1 MNCNKP
7 EFIELKDLHRIYDY
21 NDDYTSDD
29 ILGSGVSSEVY
40 KVIRKSNK
48 KTYALKIQKVPDQDE
63 LENDIELNNMHKIT
77 TISMQTEVVIGEYIK
92 KLGLGKYVLTPNR
105 YYHLDDYYAIEY
117 DYINGF
123 TLDTGSIITHK
134 DLLASNML
142 ILYNVLLILHAN
154 GIYHNDIKPENILF
168 DQKSNSFV
176 LIDLGLACSQS
187 CAGKQFANCK
197 YLGDVR
203 YIDEEFLEIKESDLT
218 YENRAQNDIYA
229 LFKSYNDSF
238 KNLFG
243 FGVKISP
250 NNIATLSP
258 NYGLIE
264 SAKLWLYYL
273 DNDKLSLINSILSD
287 DNNDIE
293 GVDDGCLTETDNDIM
308 KDVPDLKGSVD
319 NDILN
324 QFKSKACYDKY
335 TKNNNNQKELKK
347 LINKRYPDCTNRTN
361 IHGVPIGE
369 FSPKSIT
376 KYKEGSNNYCF
387 TRMEVADMRYEK
399 NNPHT
404 GKKLNN
410 KFFEKAKIQ
419 KVSVP
424 LRYQILEL
432 NEKSGKC
439 PISRSREQNV
449 VFTYGNIDSFSYKQS
464 GIDGYG
470 MESTGV
476 TDYIYKVWLKDKSK
490 QPTPSNVIKSE
501 KVSYGNVFGE
511 SPSEIPSNLKVTIQG
526 RDLKILSNYMERQY
540 RDITVE
546 NLKDLRNIKGIRS
559 DKSVIVYRGLS
570 FSNEVSF
577 DGWLGQIATSE
588 EQDRFIDNFRRPIDV
603 AREHKGPLKIGE
615 VFKLKRDGLVESWTT
630 NPCVALAYATSGDM
644 GVVLRYE
651 AAPDEVI
658 MDARY
663 VKNILDL
670 YGVNQ
675 AEVILV
681 RKRNE
686 AIIDIISLDGDNFA
700 EMSYDAS
707 GRNPSAKFE
716 SDKTIKSRNVPV
728 NRQIFEPPANDDYYE
743 YDDEDNY

>member
-1 MNCNKP
+1 
-7 EFIELKDLHRIYDY
+7 
-21 NDDYTSDD
+21 
-29 ILGSGVSSEVY
+29 
-40 KVIRKSNK
+40 VIRRSNK
-48 KTYALKIQKVPDQDE
+48 KTYALKIQKVPSQEDLEEE
-63 LENDIELNNMHKIT
+63 LELNNMHEIT
-77 TISMQTEVVIGEYIK
+77 TISMQTEVIIGEYIK

-123 TLDTGSIITHK
+123 TLDAGSIITHK

-203 YIDEEFLEIKESDLT
+203 YIDPKFKGIVESHLT
-218 YENRAQNDIYA
+218 YENRAKNDIYA
-229 LFKSYNDSF
+229 LFETYNDSF

-250 NNIATLSP
+250 DNIATLSP

-287 DNNDIE
+287 NGE
-293 GVDDGCLTETDNDIM
+293 GADDGCLTETDNDIM
-308 KDVPDLKGSVD
+308 KGVPDLKGAVD

-335 TKNNNNQKELKK
+335 TKNHNNQKELKK

-399 NNPHT
+399 NNPYT

-419 KVSVP
+419 KISVP

-439 PISRSREQNV
+439 PISRSRDKNV
-449 VFTYGNIDSFSYKQS
+449 VFTYGKPYDFSYKQA
-464 GIDGYG
+464 GNDGYT
-470 MESTGV
+470 METDGV
-476 TDYIYKVWLKDKSK
+476 NDYIYKVWLKDKNDLLFSK
-490 QPTPSNVIKSE
+490 SKGINPGNVIKSE
-501 KVSYGNVFGE
+501 KISYGNVFGE
-511 SPSEIPSNLKVTIQG
+511 SPSEIPDNLKVIVQG
-526 RDLKILSNYMERQY
+526 RSLKILKDYMERQY
-540 RDITVE
+540 RDITIE
-546 NLKDLRNIKGIRS
+546 NLKDLKNMKGIRS
-559 DKSVIVYRGLS
+559 DKPVIVYRGLS
-570 FSNEVSF
+570 FSNEVYP
-577 DGWLGQIATSE
+577 DGWLAQIATSE

-603 AREHKGPLKIGE
+603 AKAHKGPLKVGDI
-615 VFKLKRDGLVESWTT
+615 FKLQRDGLVESWTT
-630 NPCVALAYATSGDM
+630 NPCVALSYATTGDM

-670 YGVNQ
+670 YSVNQ
-675 AEVILV
+675 AEVILA

-686 AIIDIISLDGDNFA
+686 ATIDIISLDGDNFA
-700 EMSYDAS
+700 EMSYDSS
-707 GRNPSAKFE
+707 GHNPSAKFE

-728 NRQIFEPPANDDYYE
+728 NRQVFEPPANDDYYG